1 MNQGHYATPGA
12 LTGSAPQWAP
22 SINTANEVDRVLA
35 LDEIAG
41 QIGMAN
47 ERLSAL
53 LRDARQYADSLLG
66 SQPSQAG
73 AAGPSTPKPTGRL
86 HGLRESVE
94 ETHSLIAALHDE
106 LSRLRGI

>member
-73 AAGPSTPKPTGRL
+73 TVPPSPKPSGRL

-94 ETHSLIAALHDE
+94 GTHSLIAALHDE